1 MGIIDI
7 IQKKIRGG
15 ALTKD
20 EIEYFVINYTNGNI
34 ADYQASALL
43 AAICINKMNRS
54 ETIALTMAMA
64 DSGGKLDLSAIEGIK
79 VDKHSTGGVGDKT
92 TLVAA
97 PLAASLGAPVLKMSG
112 RALGF
117 SGGTIDKMEAV
128 NGLKIELPR
137 ERVIANVNRMKMA
150 LCAQTGVLAPADK
163 KIYALRD
170 VTGTVENVSLIA
182 SSIMSKKIAGG
193 ADAIVLDVKFGD
205 GAFMKTYNDALELA
219 RLMVDIGKGVGR
231 KTVALITG
239 MEQPLGLAVGNSL
252 EVREAIAA
260 LSGNGPADLREVCFS
275 LAAYMLLLAGKT
287 ESVEDAKPLLAEV
300 VADGR
305 ALKKLREF
313 VEAQDG
319 DGSLISDPEKFA
331 KAGIV
336 EPVESPASGYVEA
349 ISARGIGTASMNLG
363 AGRQRKEDKIDYTAG
378 VMLNK
383 KIGDEVSKGEPLAW
397 LHANDEGKIAA
408 ARELLLESYTIGRE
422 CKPKPVLI
430 RDIVL

>member
-7 IQKKIRGG
+7 IQKKIHGE

-20 EIEYFVINYTNGNI
+20 EIAYFVTNYTNGAI

-43 AAICINKMNRS
+43 TAICINKMNRD
-54 ETIALTMAMA
+54 ETIALTLAMA
-64 DSGGKLDLSAIEGIK
+64 DSGGKLDLSGIDGTK

-92 TLVAA
+92 TLVVA
-97 PLAASLGAPVLKMSG
+97 PMAASLDVPVFKMSG

-117 SGGTIDKMEAV
+117 SGGTIDKMEAI

-150 LCAQTGVLAPADK
+150 LCGQTGVLAPADK

-193 ADAIVLDVKFGD
+193 ADAIVLDVKFGG
-205 GAFMKTYNDALELA
+205 GAFMKTFDDALELA
-219 RLMVDIGKGVGR
+219 RLMVDIGRGVGR
-231 KTVALITG
+231 RTAAIITG
-239 MEQPLGLAVGNSL
+239 MEQPLGLAVGNAL
-252 EVREAIAA
+252 EVKEAIAA
-260 LSGNGPADLREVCFS
+260 LCGKGPGDLMEVCYV
-275 LAAYMLLLAGKT
+275 LAAYMLVLAGKT
-287 ESVEDAKPLLAEV
+287 ESIDEAKTLLAGV
-300 VADGR
+300 IADGR

-319 DGSLISDPEKFA
+319 DCSLIDDPSRFA
-331 KAGIV
+331 KASII
-336 EPVESPASGYVEA
+336 EPVESPASGYVESICA
-349 ISARGIGTASMNLG
+349 WKIGTASMNLG
-363 AGRQRKEDKIDYTAG
+363 AGRQRKEDAIDYAVG

-383 KIGDEVSKGEPLAW
+383 KVGDKVAKGEPLAC
-397 LHANDEGKIAA
+397 LHANDKEKAA
-408 ARELLLESYTIGRE
+408 AAHKLLAESYTISGAPVE
-422 CKPKPVLI
+422 KPPLI
-430 RDIVL
+430 REIVS

>member
-7 IQKKIRGG
+7 IEKKIHGE
-15 ALTKD
+15 ALSKA
-20 EIEYFVINYTNGNI
+20 EIEHFVVNYTNGAI

-43 AAICINKMNRS
+43 AAICINRMNRD

-64 DSGGKLDLSAIEGIK
+64 DSGDKLDLSTIRGVK

-92 TLVAA
+92 TLVVAPMVAA
-97 PLAASLGAPVLKMSG
+97 LDVPVFKMSG

-117 SGGTIDKMEAV
+117 GGGTIDKMEAI

-205 GAFMKTYNDALELA
+205 GAFMKTFDDALELA
-219 RLMVDIGKGVGR
+219 RLMVDIGNGVGR
-231 KTVALITG
+231 KTVAVITG
-239 MEQPLGLAVGNSL
+239 MEQPLGLAVGNAL
-252 EVREAIAA
+252 EVKEAIAA
-260 LSGNGPADLREVCFS
+260 LSGKGPDDLMEVCYV
-275 LAAYMLLLAGKT
+275 LAAYMLVLAGKT
-287 ESVEDAKPLLAEV
+287 ESIDEAKTLLV
-300 VADGR
+300 GVIADGR

-319 DGSLISDPEKFA
+319 DGSLIDDPEKFA
-331 KAGIV
+331 KARLV
-336 EPVESPASGYVEA
+336 VPAESPASGYVEA

-363 AGRQRKEDKIDYTAG
+363 AGRQRKEDAIDYAVG

-383 KIGDEVSKGEPLAW
+383 KVGDKVARGEPLAW
-397 LHANDEGKIAA
+397 LHANDEKKAA
-408 ARELLLESYTIGRE
+408 AACELIIESYTIGAAPAE
-422 CKPKPVLI
+422 KPVLI
-430 RDIVL
+430 REIVA